1 MMRWAT
7 K

>member
-1 MMRWAT
+1 MRWAT